1 MSNLR
6 PGPSGRRSTRKR
18 GQAMVEF
25 AIVLPIFM
33 LVLSGICDFGFMLYQ
48 RMTVISAARE
58 GARAAAMAEDPAMIV
73 VTAQNAATGAALG
86 GGVAVT
92 NVVARCYPTKADPS
106 STTPMPDCIA
116 AVNGDSVA
124 VEVDYTYHW
133 FFPAVLAVAPTYNLS
148 STVQMVFDNLP

>member
-1 MSNLR
+1 MSNSK

-25 AIVLPIFM
+25 AMVLPIFM

-58 GARAAAMAEDPAMIV
+58 GARAASIVEDPSRIGS
-73 VTAQNAATGAALG
+73 TAAAAATSAAAN
-86 GGVAVT
+86 GGVSVT
-92 NVVARCYPTKADPS
+92 VPAPVCIQTSVDPG
-106 STTPMPDCIA
+106 STTPIPCSTV
-116 AVNGDSVA
+116 VNGDSVA
-124 VEVDYTYHW
+124 VTVNYTYHW
-133 FFPAVLAVAPTYNLS
+133 FFPAVLPFASTINLS